1 VPVEFKSREYLK
13 ANHVEDMTD
22 NGTHNQVIGTWSDD
36 SSLTLCLAEALL
48 EEYNLKLITEKFIS

>member
-1 VPVEFKSREYLK
+1 
-13 ANHVEDMTD
+13 MTD